1 PACGAVG
8 NNPGEASMRK
18 QLLALLSMLGL
29 AGWAAPTQAQAIK
42 GKEDD
47 KAQAESTMKSSKA
60 NTESNAQKVVSGHKG
75 QVASAEGGHAT
86 SDVVNEK
93 LRKAGAEQ
101 NATGLKHKH
110 KQTASEKTAVSQEL
124 THKDKWSKTQS
135 ENAAASAQIKGE
147 KSAAEVKAQG
157 SEASIKKQQ
166 NVAAGA
172 AAAQNDANKKANQAS
187 PK

>member
-1 PACGAVG
+1 
-8 NNPGEASMRK
+8 
-18 QLLALLSMLGL
+18 MLGL
-29 AGWAAPTQAQAIK
+29 AGWAAPAQAQATK

-47 KAQAESTMKSSKA
+47 KAQAESTIKSSKA
-60 NTESNAQKVVSGHKG
+60 KTESNAQKVVSGHKG
-75 QVASAEGGHAT
+75 QVMSAEGGHAT
-86 SDVVNEK
+86 SDVVTEK

-101 NATGLKHKH
+101 SATGVEDKRKR
-110 KQTASEKTAVSQEL
+110 TGSEKTAVSQEL
-124 THKDKWSKTQS
+124 TRTDKWRKVQS

-166 NVAAGA
+166 KVAAGA
-172 AAAQNDANKKANQAS
+172 AAAQNDANKKVNQAS